1 MTTYSDLQPGKFY
14 LLREDVTADIEM
26 VAVLALTDKC
36 LLMRSFGQEEID
48 FWKLRKDIIHEV
60 IEELD
65 YDSASAILALYDE
78 DADDEGYDDIDPDDE
93 QN

>member
-14 LLREDVTADIEM
+14 LLREDGTSEIEM
-26 VAVLALTDKC
+26 VSVLALTDKC
-36 LLMRSFGQEEID
+36 ILLRSFGQEESD

-65 YDSASAILALYDE
+65 YESASAILALYDE
-78 DADDEGYDDIDPDDE
+78 EEGDDFDDLDEDDEE
-93 QN
+93 K